1 MNKSDVQTI
10 LDHITSERRKVENYI
25 DDELEKT
32 NTKVD
37 ALQKGVSGLKT
48 DMSNLENKVDNLE
61 NKVDNL
67 ENRFDN
73 LENKVDNLENK
84 FDNLEDKVDNLTD
97 AVIEG
102 FDNTERTLSDWEGK
116 PVNLISKEKKDK
128 LQKTA

>member
-1 MNKSDVQTI
+1 MSNNDPITKSDLQTI
-10 LDHITSERRKVENYI
+10 LDHITSERQKVENYI

-37 ALQKGVSGLKT
+37 ALQKGVSGLKK

-61 NKVDNL
+61 NKVDNI
-67 ENRFDN
+67 EN
-73 LENKVDNLENK
+73 
-84 FDNLEDKVDNLTD
+84 KVDNLTD
-97 AVIEG
+97 AVVEG
-102 FDNTERTLSDWEGK
+102 FDNTERILSDWEEK

>member
-1 MNKSDVQTI
+1 MSNNDPITKSDLQTI
-10 LDHITSERRKVENYI
+10 LDHITSERQKVENYI

-37 ALQKGVSGLKT
+37 ALQKGVSGLKK

-67 ENRFDN
+67 
-73 LENKVDNLENK
+73 
-84 FDNLEDKVDNLTD
+84 TD
-97 AVIEG
+97 AVVEG
-102 FDNTERTLSDWEGK
+102 FDNTERTLSDWEEK

>member
-1 MNKSDVQTI
+1 MSNNDPITKSDLQTI
-10 LDHITSERRKVENYI
+10 LDHITSERQKVENYI

-37 ALQKGVSGLKT
+37 ALQKGVSGLKK

-67 ENRFDN
+67 
-73 LENKVDNLENK
+73 
-84 FDNLEDKVDNLTD
+84 TD
-97 AVIEG
+97 AVVEG
-102 FDNTERTLSDWEGK
+102 FENTEQILSDWEEK